1 MGCTEGEIAM
11 YREGRM
17 NEKGVR
23 REEKRIK
30 GVQKIP
36 PPLFSLWLSAPLSPS
51 VSGSC
56 TAEIV
61 DQVNGEIDEETED
74 RESEQMKR

>member
-1 MGCTEGEIAM
+1 MK
-11 YREGRM
+11 R
-17 NEKGVR
+17 GVR

-30 GVQKIP
+30 GGPKNP
-36 PPLFSLWLSAPLSPS
+36 RSSFFSLALCLSPS
-51 VSGSC
+51 SSGSC

>member
-1 MGCTEGEIAM
+1 M
-11 YREGRM
+11 YREGGM

-30 GVQKIP
+30 GAPQKNP
-36 PPLFSLWLSAPLSPS
+36 PSSFFSLPLGPSLSPS
-51 VSGSC
+51 SSGSR

-74 RESEQMKR
+74 REGEQMKR